1 MIRPNTQLL
10 INELRRWKTTP
21 DDTPSAQRDWA
32 KADWIE
38 KLALREARKRE
49 IAENPQEHRME
60 RAWNFLAEQLVGLL
74 QWTAATLSLCSRGYV
89 GLMPSQPYSRP

>member
-21 DDTPSAQRDWA
+21 GDDPGAQRDWA

-38 KLALREARKRE
+38 KLARREARKRE
-49 IAENPQEHRME
+49 IAEHPEEHRTE
-60 RAWNFLAEQLVGLL
+60 RAWNFLTGQLARPLHWL
-74 QWTAATLSLCSRGYV
+74 YRSLSLCTGALSLYTRG
-89 GLMPSQPYSRP
+89 RTC